1 MIQASQAT
9 AVADIAVVGSALGA
23 CPGAEVVGVVRSLPA
38 ATEADSAPATSLQ
51 PGQVVVVPRLLPC
64 GDCDR
69 CRRGRVAVCAQRL
82 VRPGRPQSIER
93 LPVRFLLP
101 LSPPFRSEPPP
112 AEDLFRFAALSDAL
126 LAPYSALV
134 RAGIGPGALCV
145 VVGRGSRAAL
155 SVVVARALGAAAV
168 VVSPGL
174 AQPDRER
181 LQAPP
186 FDALSVLWDEAQD
199 PAASRAQLRQI
210 AVDAG
215 LAPHGFCILETSG
228 SDAGRIYA
236 LSLLSD
242 GGTALLLDR
251 AQPLA
256 HVNRPAN
263 RTDSHTDW
271 AQPTDPPSSIATPG
285 LAMDV
290 PVGPLLSGAALLD
303 RAVAEGCT
311 VLGGGSVHP
320 DLLVELLALC
330 DRARIDLRQLT
341 RRIEPHEVDSVM
353 AARRAGQGDLLTLPI
368 VDYGQAASQ
377 AATDPSMPTGPA

>member
-23 CPGAEVVGVVRSLPA
+23 YPGAEVVGVVRSLPA
-38 ATEADSAPATSLQ
+38 AAEADSAPATSLQ

-82 VRPGRPQSIER
+82 VRPGRPQPIER

-101 LSPPFRSEPPP
+101 LAPPFRSEPPP
-112 AEDLFRFAALSDAL
+112 AEDLFRYAALSDAL

-145 VVGRGSRAAL
+145 IVGRGSRAAL

-168 VVSPGL
+168 VASPGL
-174 AQPDRER
+174 ALPDRQR

-210 AVDAG
+210 AIDAG

-228 SDAGRIYA
+228 SDAGRIHA

-256 HVNRPAN
+256 RAN
-263 RTDSHTDW
+263 HTDQ
-271 AQPTDPPSSIATPG
+271 ATSTDPLSSIATPIATPG

-290 PVGPLLSGAALLD
+290 PVGPLLGGAALLD

-377 AATDPSMPTGPA
+377 AVTDPSTPTGPA

>member
-1 MIQASQAT
+1 M
-9 AVADIAVVGSALGA
+9 
-23 CPGAEVVGVVRSLPA
+23 VGVVRSLPA
-38 ATEADSAPATSLQ
+38 AAEADSAPATSLQ

-82 VRPGRPQSIER
+82 ARPGRPQPIER

-126 LAPYSALV
+126 LAPYSALA

-174 AQPDRER
+174 ALPDRER

-228 SDAGRIYA
+228 SDAGRIHA

-256 HVNRPAN
+256 RAN
-263 RTDSHTDW
+263 HTDQ
-271 AQPTDPPSSIATPG
+271 ATSTEPLSPIVTPG

-290 PVGPLLSGAALLD
+290 PVGPLLGGAALLD

-368 VDYGQAASQ
+368 VDYGQTASQ
-377 AATDPSMPTGPA
+377 TATDPSTPTGPA